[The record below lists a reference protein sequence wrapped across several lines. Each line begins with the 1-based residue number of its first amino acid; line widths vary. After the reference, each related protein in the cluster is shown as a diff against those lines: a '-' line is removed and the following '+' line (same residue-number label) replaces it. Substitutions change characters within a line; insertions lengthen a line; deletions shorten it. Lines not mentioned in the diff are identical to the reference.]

1 MKKKGIFYILFAFL
15 IMFGLKANVFAS
27 SIGPCYYENTSY
39 KGHIWLFYRDAK
51 EEWMGLKVQSGVD
64 EFYDADSTDKANGK
78 VKFSSTDKCPEKIY
92 HGNVWGA
99 NWSTTAGNRD
109 KRYDLIQVNK
119 RVCTY
124 TKENSK
130 IMWQLIQDPKDYF
143 SMIQSGQSIKDLKS
157 STFFSLKQIRDE
169 NGNVVDK
176 LAESK
181 GDKLHF
187 SILKGSGVTVNGQL
201 NGDPCPSSIYY
212 INNYIN
218 IYDGYWTQSDAN
230 YDSSRDNK
238 YILNSRENDGK
249 SIEEETSNTTARYC
263 IYSFQ
268 NSKTEYLLRQEADYS
283 VKLYELT
290 DSEMVEKDFSL
301 LDDGGK
307 VKNHTISYCPNKLY
321 MSVEG
326 EFSNKN
332 IFGGKLANSMSR
344 VDSATCGFSYNGY
357 KIGTPYLLFIKT
369 ANSYYEYSY
378 SGQKKFENSNYTY
391 DKALKNYSSFNI
403 ADNKTIC
410 GKLNNSETIE
420 QNWTTFSIQ
429 KKVSDET
436 VCTYS
441 TSSGKF
447 KITGNFS
454 DKSLEV
460 DVSDVSKCSDNNANN
475 KVSVSGIKYS
485 DVVDES
491 NDCNFNTKFLLE
503 NIPGTKICRLIIS
516 SNGVSADEDNYID
529 NKQDDESNYSAIVTG
544 DGGTNYKDTTYVTY
558 KPICGIFKSE
568 EAGGK
573 LFPIIK
579 NIYKI
584 FKIAIPILIAILTI
598 VEFLK
603 VLFSGEDKTMKD
615 AFKATTT
622 RFILLVVVILLPIF
636 IEFIIKLSGMSEN
649 CLQYFVK

>member
-15 IMFGLKANVFAS
+15 IMFGLKANVFARS
-27 SIGPCYYENTSY
+27 FGPCYYENTSY
-39 KGHIWLFYRDAK
+39 KGHIWVFDYDSDNK
-51 EEWMGLKVQSGVD
+51 KWHGQKIQSGIG
-64 EFYDADSTDKANGK
+64 EFYDAGSTDYANGGI
-78 VKFSSTDKCPEKIY
+78 KFSSTDKCPENIY
-92 HGNVWGA
+92 WGHVIGK
-99 NWSTTAGNRD
+99 NWSTTAGN
-109 KRYDLIQVNK
+109 KENKYDLIQVNE
-119 RVCTY
+119 RICTY
-124 TKENSK
+124 TKENTK
-130 IMWQLIQDPKDYF
+130 IMWQLVQKPGNGFI
-143 SMIQSGQSIKDLKS
+143 GL
-157 STFFSLKQIRDE
+157 FSLNQIRDE
-169 NGNVVDK
+169 NGNSINK
-176 LAESK
+176 SAESSELS
-181 GDKLHF
+181 LHF
-187 SILKGSGVTVNGQL
+187 SILKGSGESINGKDT
-201 NGDPCPSSIYY
+201 GDPCPSNIYY
-212 INNYIN
+212 INNKG
-218 IYDGYWTQSDAN
+218 GYWTQSDAN
-230 YDSSRDNK
+230 YDSNRDNK
-238 YILNSRENDGK
+238 YILNSRENNGM
-249 SIEEETSNTTARYC
+249 SIEEGTSNTTARYC
-263 IYSFQ
+263 VYSFQ
-268 NSKTEYLLRQEADYS
+268 DSKTEYLLRQEADYS
-283 VKLYELT
+283 VAFYELT
-290 DSEMVEKDFSL
+290 ESKMIEKDFSL
-301 LDDGGK
+301 LDDGEK

-344 VDSATCGFSYNGY
+344 VDSATCGFSTYGSI
-357 KIGTPYLLFIKT
+357 IGIPTLLFIKT
-369 ANSYYEYSY
+369 TNNYYEYDDWGKAKFKNSSY
-378 SGQKKFENSNYTY
+378 KY
-391 DKALKNYSSFNI
+391 DDTLKNYSSFNVN
-403 ADNKTIC
+403 DNKTVC
-410 GKLNNSETIE
+410 GKLKDSDTNEK
-420 QNWTTFSIQ
+420 NWTTFSIQ
-429 KKVSDET
+429 KKTSDEI
-436 VCTYS
+436 VCTYN
-441 TSSGKF
+441 TSSGNF
-447 KITGNFS
+447 KINANS
-454 DKSLEV
+454 SNKSLEV
-460 DVSDVSKCSDNNANN
+460 DASGVSKCSDNNANN

-503 NIPGTKICRLIIS
+503 NIPGTKTCSLIIS

-529 NKQDDESNYSAIVTG
+529 NKQDDESNYSALVTG

>member
-15 IMFGLKANVFAS
+15 IMFGLKANVFAKAV
-27 SIGPCYYENTSY
+27 GPCYYESTSVDNL
-39 KGHIWLFYRDAK
+39 IWAFKYDGK
-51 EEWMGLKVQSGVD
+51 KWGGYKVQDGTG
-64 EFYDADSTDKANGK
+64 EFVFTKEDKANGGI
-78 VKFSSTDKCPEKIY
+78 KFSSTDKCPETIY
-92 HGNVWGA
+92 NGNVRGK

-109 KRYDLIQVNK
+109 KKYNLIQVNK
-119 RVCTY
+119 RICTY
-124 TKENSK
+124 TKENTK
-130 IMWQLIQDPKDYF
+130 IMWQLIQNPAYLLSDFD
-143 SMIQSGQSIKDLKS
+143 
-157 STFFSLKQIRDE
+157 TTNNFFILKQIRDE
-169 NGNVVDK
+169 NGNSVDE
-176 LAESK
+176 ASQSI
-181 GDKLHF
+181 GSQLHF
-187 SILKGSGVTVNGQL
+187 SILKGNEKSVDGQEA
-201 NGDPCPSSIYY
+201 GDPCPSSIYY
-212 INNYIN
+212 INNIN
-218 IYDGYWTQSDAN
+218 NPLVDGYWTQSDAY
-230 YDSSRDNK
+230 YDSNRDNK
-238 YILNSRENDGK
+238 YILNSRENNGM
-249 SIEEETSNTTARYC
+249 SIEEGTSNTTARYC
-263 IYSFQ
+263 VYSFQ
-268 NSKTEYLLRQEADYS
+268 DSKTEYLLRQEADYS
-283 VKLYELT
+283 VAFYELT
-290 DSEMVEKDFSL
+290 ESKMIEKDFSL
-301 LDDGGK
+301 LDDGEK

-344 VDSATCGFSYNGY
+344 VDSATCGSSYNSNSL
-357 KIGTPYLLFIKT
+357 GTPYYLFIKT
-369 ANSYYEYSY
+369 ANNYYAYLEMGKEKFKSNSIIKYDESL
-378 SGQKKFENSNYTY
+378 KKYN
-391 DKALKNYSSFNI
+391 SFNI
-403 ADNKTIC
+403 NDKRTIC
-410 GKLNNSETIE
+410 GEIE
-420 QNWTTFSIQ
+420 MSLFYQTNWTSFSIQ
-429 KKVSDET
+429 NKAPDEI
-436 VCTYS
+436 VCTYN
-441 TSSGKF
+441 TSSGNF
-447 KITGNFS
+447 KINS
-454 DKSLEV
+454 NSSNKSLEV
-460 DVSDVSKCSDNNANN
+460 DASGVSKCSDNNANN

-503 NIPGTKICRLIIS
+503 NIPGTKTCRLIIS

-529 NKQDDESNYSAIVTG
+529 NKQDDESNYSALVTG